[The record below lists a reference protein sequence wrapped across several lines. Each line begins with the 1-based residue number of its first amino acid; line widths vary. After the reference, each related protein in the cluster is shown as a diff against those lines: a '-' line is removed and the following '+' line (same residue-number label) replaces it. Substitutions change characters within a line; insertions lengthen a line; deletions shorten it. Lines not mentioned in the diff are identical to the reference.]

1 MEQRLTNGQKLRF
14 LRCIE
19 DKTIEELAKELHVST
34 RTVYRYEMGYY
45 TKLTKKL
52 KIVDAYY
59 KQNRHKIIQSI
70 LKLEETKDE

>member
-19 DKTIEELAKELHVST
+19 DKTIEELAKELHVSA

-52 KIVDAYY
+52 KIVDSYY
-59 KQNRHKIIQSI
+59 KSNRHKIIQYI
-70 LKLEETKDE
+70 LKMEETKDE